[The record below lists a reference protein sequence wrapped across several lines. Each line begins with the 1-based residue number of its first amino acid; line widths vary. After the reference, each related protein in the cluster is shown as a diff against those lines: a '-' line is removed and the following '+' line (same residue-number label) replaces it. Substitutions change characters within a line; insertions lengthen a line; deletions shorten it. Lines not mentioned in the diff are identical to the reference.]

1 MGIALSAIGKGF
13 PVSIAEVISL
23 INQMEADG
31 VVDRYGIGGAVGATF
46 YLEPVAT
53 LDVDIF
59 VTFRQQPGQVIV
71 SPRPIFDYLTARG
84 GVVEGEYIV
93 MGGWPVQFLPPTSP
107 LAEEALAEAVTFD
120 VEGTPA
126 RVFTAE
132 HLAALALETGRAK
145 DHARLLQFIEAA
157 AIDAE
162 RFQSILR
169 RHGLVGRW
177 RTFERRFLQG
187 DS

>member
-1 MGIALSAIGKGF
+1 MA
-13 PVSIAEVISL
+13 VSIAQVISL
-23 INQMEADG
+23 INQMEAAG
-31 VVDRYGIGGAVGATF
+31 VVARYAIGGAVGATF

-59 VTFRQQPGQVIV
+59 VAFHRQAGHVVV

-93 MGGWPVQFLPPTSP
+93 LAGWPVQFLPATSP
-107 LAEEALAEAVTFD
+107 LVEEALAEAVT

-132 HLAALALETGRAK
+132 HLAAIALQTGRAK

-157 AIDAE
+157 AINAE
-162 RFQSILR
+162 RFQGLVR
-169 RHGLVGRW
+169 RHGLLDRW
-177 RTFERRFLQG
+177 QTFERRFLQG
-187 DS
+187 WS